1 MFYSQDTA
9 LWGFIA
15 HIPVA
20 IILLAFISRQVELRE
35 QGDSLG
41 KRIFDDN
48 SRKILRRVAVG
59 GIFGLVF
66 IGTMSPLSRF
76 MLQ

>member
-15 HIPVA
+15 HIPIA
-20 IILLAFISRQVELRE
+20 IIILAFISRAVELRD
-35 QGDSLG
+35 QGDSLA
-41 KRIFDDN
+41 KRIFDDK
-48 SRKILRRVAVG
+48 SRRILRRAAVG